1 LKEVHRQV
9 LREIFFAPSVVL
21 PIVAGSSAWLLSWAA
36 DGVPSL
42 TLAGLVGVL
51 GGLGWMATRAIFRT
65 EDITV
70 ETIEKLQQ
78 KELQAEQAELDRL
91 EELLKQDDDDRDQE
105 LLKLLRIQRAQFQE
119 IAKQP
124 GLVVRSQDVLLKVD
138 QLFKASVNNLYESYR
153 LLLQSRELSKPQ
165 KRSLLEER
173 EKLLTEIQQ
182 AVDSLQTSLD
192 QYRSLT
198 KRSTGSD
205 LSSLREELE
214 ASIDI
219 AKRTEERLRQL
230 DSSPDYPS
238 FLRETQ

>member
-1 LKEVHRQV
+1 MKEVHRRV

-65 EDITV
+65 EDLTV
-70 ETIEKLQQ
+70 KTIEKLQQ
-78 KELQAEQAELDRL
+78 QEREAEQAELDRL
-91 EELLKQDDDDRDQE
+91 EELLNQDDDDRDQE
-105 LLKLLRIQRAQFQE
+105 LLKLLRVQRAQFQE
-119 IAKQP
+119 IASQP
-124 GLVVRSQDVLLKVD
+124 GMVVRSQDVLLKVD

-153 LLLQSRELSKPQ
+153 LWLQSRELSKPQ
-165 KRSLLEER
+165 KKILLAER
-173 EKLLTEIQQ
+173 ENLLQQIQQ
-182 AVDSLQTSLD
+182 AADSLQASLD

-198 KRSTGSD
+198 RRATGSEI
-205 LSSLREELE
+205 SSLREELE

-230 DSSPDYPS
+230 DSTPDYPS
-238 FLRETQ
+238 FLRESQ